1 MFKGSY
7 EEIKKLSQ
15 LNEQPIKGLY
25 TADDNRQS
33 YYLSNDDNYYIYNHD
48 ELYDTKTNLYFL
60 STDFRTEYVN
70 NIDFKLKELSN
81 NSWCN
86 QLGDLV
92 VFSHEWAL
100 GIENR
105 KKIEKVCKYACN
117 KGYNFEFFEDVI
129 NIVE

>member
-1 MFKGSY
+1 MKN
-7 EEIKKLSQ
+7 KKLSQ

-105 KKIEKVCKYACN
+105 KRLKKYVNMLVTKAIIL
-117 KGYNFEFFEDVI
+117 NFLKM
-129 NIVE
+129 